1 MNNLSCVC
9 VNIFSQLSQLLT
21 TFGASQT
28 SSSTFTHTGG
38 FGDGQ
43 MPQSTLGLGQDGRM
57 GGSPQS
63 SEFAMTIMLVF
74 ALVLLFFGTG

>member
-57 GGSPQS
+57 GAQT